1 MVYGI
6 PSHARRVVKFN
17 PLDKSLTEIGPDLGD
32 IGYKWLCGVR
42 ANNSS
47 IYCAPFWSNRI
58 LKIDLIQG
66 TVETLDDDV
75 RLPERGR
82 YLWATGALA
91 TDNCIYYM
99 PFSARRITRLN
110 LDNDTLSSVGGD
122 LGYGG
127 WQVLWNGGRK

>member
-1 MVYGI
+1 
-6 PSHARRVVKFN
+6 
-17 PLDKSLTEIGPDLGD
+17 
-32 IGYKWLCGVR
+32 
-42 ANNSS
+42 
-47 IYCAPFWSNRI
+47 
-58 LKIDLIQG
+58 
-66 TVETLDDDV
+66 VETLDDDV
-75 RLPERGR
+75 RLPDRGR